1 MEHAFEP
8 GAPNQPAVRMPSDAA
23 PPPAS
28 TLMSRALTDEELV
41 QLGITRPLRPELV
54 ADLNEGL
61 TLEEIAERH
70 GRPLLEVAQ
79 KLVWWWPRM
88 VLNLDVDVLDRA
100 KAMLKAA
107 RGIPGIQAAPP
118 NGSVGWFRNKDSES
132 DEERP
137 ESSGD
142 AALATD
148 TEADMGEDGQ
158 DGAEEADDDVDVDQ
172 RLLSGSY
179 RSTTAA
185 APPPVPATAE
195 TTTDELRQEAGEMP
209 RQTGVGAVLTR
220 EYLQENLK
228 THSVDEIAVEV
239 KCSPSTVEYYIRKR
253 GVKNPRPTGQK
264 KAAQQSAAT
273 AAPEPQR
280 REQAPTPQ
288 APEPT
293 PDPAGMGLR
302 IRVAR
307 FGESSA
313 IVQRDLRAILGLL
326 EQADRP
332 YNLQLTLEE
341 AV

>member
-1 MEHAFEP
+1 MEHAFEL
-8 GAPNQPAVRMPSDAA
+8 GAPNAPTVRMPSDTDRPSPGAA
-23 PPPAS
+23 
-28 TLMSRALTDEELV
+28 LSRTVTDEERERY
-41 QLGITRPLRPELV
+41 GITHPLRPELV
-54 ADLNEGL
+54 ADINEGL
-61 TLEEIAERH
+61 TLEQIAERH
-70 GRPLLEVAQ
+70 RGPLLEVAQ

-88 VLNLDVDVLDRA
+88 VLSLDVDVLDRA

-118 NGSVGWFRNKDSES
+118 NGSVGWFRNKDSDS

-142 AALATD
+142 TALATD
-148 TEADMGEDGQ
+148 TEADMDEDGQ

-185 APPPVPATAE
+185 APPPVPAAA
-195 TTTDELRQEAGEMP
+195 DELRQEAGDMAKPKGLDSVLTKEFLEVEI
-209 RQTGVGAVLTR
+209 QQHSTTEIAKKVGCSTGAVGY
-220 EYLQENLK
+220 YLAK
-228 THSVDEIAVEV
+228 HKI
-239 KCSPSTVEYYIRKR
+239 P
-253 GVKNPRPTGQK
+253 NPRRPVGKPARQSR
-264 KAAQQSAAT
+264 AAE
-273 AAPEPQR
+273 APEPQR
-280 REQAPTPQ
+280 HEQAPTPQ

-293 PDPAGMGLR
+293 PDPVGMGLR

-307 FGESSA
+307 FGESSTV
-313 IVQRDLRAILGLL
+313 VQRDLRAVLGLL

>member
-61 TLEEIAERH
+61 TLEEIAARH

-118 NGSVGWFRNKDSES
+118 NGSVGWFRTKDDEAGSAAAEPEEPEEDWADSE
-132 DEERP
+132 
-137 ESSGD
+137 
-142 AALATD
+142 
-148 TEADMGEDGQ
+148 EAE
-158 DGAEEADDDVDVDQ
+158 DDVDVDE
-172 RLLSGSY
+172 RLLSDSY

-185 APPPVPATAE
+185 APLPVPGAA
-195 TTTDELRQEAGEMP
+195 DELRQEAGDMAKPKGLDSVLTKEFLEAEI
-209 RQTGVGAVLTR
+209 QQHSTTEIAKAVGCSTGAVDY
-220 EYLQENLK
+220 YLAK
-228 THSVDEIAVEV
+228 HKI
-239 KCSPSTVEYYIRKR
+239 P
-253 GVKNPRPTGQK
+253 NPRRPVGKPARQSR
-264 KAAQQSAAT
+264 AAE
-273 AAPEPQR
+273 APEPQR
-280 REQAPTPQ
+280 HEQAPTPQ

-293 PDPAGMGLR
+293 PDPVMTGLH

-307 FGESSA
+307 AGESSA
-313 IVQRDLRAILGLL
+313 VLQRDLRAVLGLL